1 MSGIRH
7 RPTAPTVV
15 QLRSG
20 GERIDRHRHDNH
32 QLVYVS
38 TGVIAVS
45 TAAGRWVASA
55 ERAVWLPAQ
64 IWHEHRFYGASTF
77 HSVAFPVDRA
87 PLADREPT
95 VIAVSPLL
103 RELLV
108 ACTDKTLPEPEI
120 QRIRAV
126 IRDQL
131 RRTRQE
137 PIMLPAAED
146 ERLAA
151 ACELVAADLGTPQP
165 LAALADAVGTSQR
178 TLSRLFRDEFGMTY
192 PQWRTRL
199 RVFEAMVLLAGGTSV
214 TETTHRCG
222 WATTSSFIDTF
233 QQTMG
238 RTPGAYRVAALPGS
252 DGGEGNRTPTSAVQ
266 RPRAPVITTPPGR
279 ASA

>member
-1 MSGIRH
+1 
-7 RPTAPTVV
+7 V
-15 QLRSG
+15 QLRAG

-64 IWHEHRFYGASTF
+64 TWHEHRFYGASTF
-77 HSVAFPVDRA
+77 HSVGFPVDRA

-108 ACTDKTLPEPEI
+108 ACTDETLHAPEV
-120 QRIRAV
+120 QRIQAV

-137 PIMLPAAED
+137 PIMLPAAVD
-146 ERLAA
+146 PRLAA
-151 ACELVAADLGTPQP
+151 ACALVAADLGTPRP
-165 LAALADAVGTSQR
+165 LAALAEAVGASQR

-199 RVFEAMVLLAGGTSV
+199 RVSEAMVLLAGGTSV

-233 QQTMG
+233 QQAVG
-238 RTPGAYRVAALPGS
+238 RTPGAYRVVAAPRP

-266 RPRAPVITTPPGR
+266 RPRAPVITTPPGP